1 MLQKKSL
8 NGKLLDYMIKIEK
21 KSEGKV
27 KYTNMLVDFNFEIIV
42 LF

>member
-1 MLQKKSL
+1 MMK
-8 NGKLLDYMIKIEK
+8 MEK
-21 KSEGKV
+21 KLEGKV